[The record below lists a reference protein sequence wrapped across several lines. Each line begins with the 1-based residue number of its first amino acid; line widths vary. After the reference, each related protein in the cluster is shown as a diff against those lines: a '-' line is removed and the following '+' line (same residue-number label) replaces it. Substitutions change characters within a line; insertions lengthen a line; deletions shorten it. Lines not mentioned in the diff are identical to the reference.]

1 VWWPSVAEPAA
12 ESEPGVVWQDVL
24 GFVGRGVNKLMGWL
38 NVATQPIVI
47 TTRPIEIDIVVEYD
61 VYSAHGVGITG
72 RIGRHAPGAN
82 MVARGTPCPKK
93 LKKDA
98 IIEAVF
104 EIQFEVAPTLPEVF
118 YGRLI
123 DQPQWKL
130 FQQLRLPAYEIPASM
145 RVMNPSFRFA
155 PVIQLVES
163 NDQSQIVRMGPQV
176 LSYHRRKYCG
186 WGKFQPEL
194 DQMVDALFSTAPE
207 TTISR
212 LGLRY
217 MNAFSAAGHGIR
229 SVAELDLSLKIADET
244 ISDFVNINYSRSVPP
259 VGACMVR
266 IATPDH
272 VQGLIPEETTVFVD
286 VDVYTKG
293 GATFKD
299 GKSVKE
305 WVVQAHEIE
314 KDEFFHLLT
323 KEKIEELKEI

>member
-1 VWWPSVAEPAA
+1 ML
-12 ESEPGVVWQDVL
+12 SELTDRL
-24 GFVGRGVNKLMGWL
+24 RLT
-38 NVATQPIVI
+38 AQPLVI
-47 TTRPIEIDIVVEYD
+47 AIPTIEIAILVEYD
-61 VYSAHGVGITG
+61 VYSSHEVAVTG
-72 RIGRHAPGAN
+72 RIGRHASGGN
-82 MVARGTPCPKK
+82 MVARGTPCPRK

-98 IIEAVF
+98 IIEALL

-123 DQPQWKL
+123 DQPQWKS

-145 RVMNPSFRFA
+145 RAINPAFRFA
-155 PVIQLVES
+155 AVIQLVES
-163 NDQSQIVRMGPQV
+163 SDQSRIVRMGPQV
-176 LSYHRRKYCG
+176 LSYHRPKYCG
-186 WGKFQPEL
+186 WDKFQPEL
-194 DQMVDALFSTAPE
+194 DQTVDALFSTAPE

-229 SVAELDLSLKIADET
+229 SVSELDLELTIADET
-244 ISDFVNINYSRSVPP
+244 VSEFVNINYSRSVAP
-259 VGACMVR
+259 VGTCMVR

-272 VQGLIPEETTVFVD
+272 VQGLIPEDTTVFVD

-299 GKSVKE
+299 GKAVKE
-305 WVVQAHEIE
+305 WIAQAHEIE

-323 KEKIEELKEI
+323 KEKIEELREI